1 MINKIKN
8 IASICVCT
16 IIILFTMTILFQAQ
30 EIDVRSDIHDLG
42 EESVTWDCYTF
53 PGFYY
58 DIDNDI
64 GTENLTFMLSN
75 IAQDESSATLS
86 DQPDAYDNRSIVYT
100 TEAKPVDFSFGQWGQ
115 YEEIGFIGRDY
126 FAAYDSNVISDLNA
140 TNESVPFLF
149 DKSENRN
156 LMTDELISELLNDDN
171 TEQKFDSS
179 NPLELDEGYNL
190 SIESIDSDSKKVYL
204 ELSKNGKIVDN
215 KIIQPSIENANIGD
229 QTYYYKKDLGGIKG
243 IVIIAVHFKNVFS
256 SSHSNIATVDGIFQ
270 ISDTPTALT
279 TGQQYNK
286 MSIRLVDPTAM
297 TITMDNKDNPITLTR
312 NKDIALMDNIH
323 IKTADQDDTTA
334 SNPLRYYIYSN
345 ESCECD

>member
-1 MINKIKN
+1 
-8 IASICVCT
+8 
-16 IIILFTMTILFQAQ
+16 MTILFQAQ
-30 EIDVRSDIHDLG
+30 EIDVRSDIYDLG
-42 EESVTWDCYTF
+42 ERSVTWDSYTF

-58 DIDNDI
+58 DIDDDI
-64 GTENLTFMLSN
+64 GTENLTFRLSN
-75 IAQDESSATLS
+75 IAQDKSSATLS
-86 DQPDAYDNRSIVYT
+86 DKPDADGNRGVVYT
-100 TEAKPVDFSFGQWGQ
+100 TEAIPIDFGFEPWGQ
-115 YEEIGFIGRDY
+115 YEEIGFLGGDY
-126 FAAYDSNVISDLNA
+126 FAAYDSNA
-140 TNESVPFLF
+140 TWGLSVTNQSVPFLY
-149 DKSENRN
+149 DMSENRN

-171 TEQKFDSS
+171 TEQEFDSS

-190 SIESIDSDSKKVYL
+190 SIKSIDSDSKKVYL
-204 ELSKNGKIVDN
+204 ELSKNGRIVDN

-229 QTYYYKKDLGGIKG
+229 QTYYYKKDLGDIKG

-270 ISDTPTALT
+270 ISDTPTTIT

-286 MSIRLVDPTAM
+286 MSIGLVDPTAM
-297 TITMDNKDNPITLTR
+297 TIIMDNKDNPITLTR

-323 IKTADQDDTTA
+323 IKTADQDDTSD

>member
-1 MINKIKN
+1 MINAIRN
-8 IASICVCT
+8 IFSIGVYV
-16 IIILFTMTILFQAQ
+16 IIILLTMAISVQAQ
-30 EIDVRSDIHDLG
+30 GIDVRSDINDLG
-42 EESVTWDCYTF
+42 EESVTWDSYTF

-64 GTENLTFMLSN
+64 GTENLTFVLSN
-75 IAQDESSATLS
+75 IAQDKGSATLS
-86 DQPDAYDNRSIVYT
+86 DEPDANGNRGVVYT
-100 TEAKPVDFSFGQWGQ
+100 TEAIPIDFSFGPWGQ
-115 YEEIGFIGRDY
+115 YEEIGFLGGDY
-126 FAAYDSNVISDLNA
+126 FAAYDRNVIWDLSA
-140 TNESVPFLF
+140 TNQSVPFLY
-149 DKSENRN
+149 DKSENGN
-156 LMTDELISELLNDDN
+156 LMTNELISELLDDDN

-215 KIIQPSIENANIGD
+215 KVIQPSIENANIAD

-256 SSHSNIATVDGIFQ
+256 SSHSNVATVDGIFQ
-270 ISDTPTALT
+270 ISDTPTTLT

-297 TITMDNKDNPITLTR
+297 TIIMDNKDNPITLTR

-323 IKTADQDDTTA
+323 IRTADQDDTSA
-334 SNPLRYYIYSN
+334 SDPLRYYIYSN